1 MKKLLYIPIL
11 VMIAYVYSIY
21 FYQPEK
27 VIALFKTKETQSRS
41 IASEKK

>member
-1 MKKLLYIPIL
+1 MKKFVYIPLLIL
-11 VMIAYVYSIY
+11 IAYAYSIY

-27 VIALFKTKETQSRS
+27 VIALFKTKEAPGRA